1 MFNRKSLLFA
11 LCAVASIAGFYGCSD
26 DSASTSDPSDET
38 LAVNPESVTLDNK
51 GDKESVSVTHSAAS
65 ITSTPQDETCVKATV
80 EKKSDGKSDVVIQA
94 VSDEQCATT
103 VEIKGDEKTVSVAAA
118 VTLGKPFLL
127 VTPANIEAKV
137 GDSKRATAEYAEGSK
152 PITDSKLT
160 LTVVPDSCVTLES
173 NEVTTNSQGKA
184 FIDIKAGDSAC
195 IASLT
200 VTPADGKAPAQ
211 TIAIKVTEDGG
222 DPGDDGKGVLEF
234 FEPNQSSETEL
245 NITLN
250 GKNPSENFGVR
261 YYYSGTNKVVADH
274 KILFTVGGDDDD
286 CIKVTKGKT
295 IYTDEAGVARNGVTF
310 ITKGVD
316 GCDATVSISTED
328 ADVNKLSLKVH
339 VDAIED
345 YRMKVI
351 LNAEEED
358 LANKI
363 GYTRSGFINL
373 SCADMEDYSEWDN
386 LINGLVDNFNES
398 TEIDSSGMPLT
409 EFTFDAVEKLDEG
422 QKGAVIA
429 YATSGAQSEDIIAY
443 GCHDIEGRVESEVT
457 INLTAVPVNVI
468 GEYEVISNFDLS
480 SAFTQDKHQTLPAA
494 EDMNA
499 GDWIDWTVK
508 LFENPVKALY
518 DFIWVNTI
526 SRLKDVSAGND
537 ILTKL
542 INLLT
547 SEEVQHMVWDIFNKE
562 LSPYLEQQSW
572 YNIIMDIAPDIKD
585 LTTNMQF
592 KGTMHVEETQVGENG
607 LRITKATQ
615 VYDELQYQW
624 SYNKE
629 TNIHCMPGEAFTKP
643 GTCRVRMRLDSD
655 KFTTATITGN
665 WTGDVVLTSSAD
677 TLGVDD
683 HPLTMKWATVLYNAV
698 FGEILPKVLEY
709 NINPSADGSA
719 NLIGAF
725 LDKVL
730 FESIAKVYM
739 DGRKEHNDKNGCVCT
754 VDKDGVE
761 NCEGKECR
769 NPLQSPDP
777 CPKFI
782 EALIY
787 YAYPDASS
795 QVSLISTAASLACTQ
810 GLNKLDEVIV
820 EQLNKVQGGE
830 FQIGTDPENAC
841 FLFDD
846 GTSSYQRIGDPSLE
860 IASKIYSVY
869 DIFSQKRD
877 TNRCQ
882 WRFNLT
888 ENYPV
893 NGLFHAKRTK

>member
-526 SRLKDVSAGND
+526 SRLKAVTTSND
-537 ILTKL
+537 ILATL

-547 SEEVQHMVWDIFNKE
+547 SNEVQLMVWDIFDDQ
-562 LSPYLEQQSW
+562 LSPYLQEQDW
-572 YNIIMDIAPDIKD
+572 YNIIMDVAPDIKD

-592 KGTMHVEETQVGENG
+592 KGTMHVEETKVGENG
-607 LRITKATQ
+607 LKITKATQ

-624 SYNKE
+624 SYKKE
-629 TNIHCMPGEAFTKP
+629 TNVHCMPGEAFTKP

-655 KFTTATITGN
+655 KFTTSTITGN
-665 WTGDVVLTSSAD
+665 WTGDVVLTSTAD

-683 HPLTMKWATVLYNAV
+683 HLLTLKWATVLYTAV

-709 NINPSADGSA
+709 NIKPSTDGKA

-739 DGRKEHNDKNGCVCT
+739 DGRKEYNDANGCVCT

-761 NCEGKECR
+761 KCEGQKCR
-769 NPLQSPDP
+769 NPLQSVDP

-787 YAYPDASS
+787 YAYPEASG
-795 QVSLISTAASLACTQ
+795 QVSLIKTAAGIACTE

-820 EQLNKVQGGE
+820 EQLDKVQEGK

-846 GTSSYQRIGDPSLE
+846 GTSSYQRIGDPASE
-860 IASKIYSVY
+860 IASGIYSVY
-869 DIFSQKRD
+869 DIFSQKRSTD
-877 TNRCQ
+877 RCQ
-882 WRFNLT
+882 WRFKLT
-888 ENYPV
+888 ENYTA